1 MKLTK
6 KLEAEVMKAYNAY
19 WNSYLKGDMKTM
31 ASFLDDDINVIGST
45 ETEVFYNK
53 KAVLKFYKATAGQVA
68 GTAQFRNRDIK
79 IELIDG
85 LVLITE
91 KLDFYVLIDGKWT
104 FYAKGRLSSLLSKK
118 EDGWKFI
125 QQHGSMPDTRAGEG
139 EQFSV
144 EKISKE
150 NLELRDAIKRR
161 TIELEN
167 KNREL
172 EIETALEKVR
182 AVAMGMKK
190 PDDMLDMCQ
199 IISGELQKLGVPE
212 IRNIQTAIIDLNKE
226 AYLNY
231 EYFRLQKKK
240 IITAVEYKKQK
251 DVHAFVKRMSKDPEG
266 FFTTQFK
273 GASLKQYIHY
283 QVKAGQFVDPATKKA
298 TSLHYYFYSIG
309 PGALGISTYTP
320 LTKDAIALF
329 KRFRNVFQLAYR
341 RFIDIE
347 KAIAQAREAQ
357 IELALERV
365 RAGAMAMR
373 QSAELGKLIFVLYQE
388 LTKLDAQLDRCFI
401 MIVHPENKGI
411 TWWLAGKEGLLAE
424 NGFFIQ
430 MNQHPSHLMYLDCW
444 QQRKKKWQY
453 LFEGKEKK
461 DWDRFGF
468 NKTELVKLPE
478 FIKQDMA
485 GMKKIY
491 LSGSSDT
498 FGSLVTGSLAPLA
511 EEHQDIIS
519 RFTIV
524 FNQSYTRF
532 LDLQKAE
539 AQTREADIELALERV
554 RARTMAMQHSDELSE
569 TVAVMFEQF
578 KALGEEPERMAIEIV
593 NEKENVFEIWAT
605 QHGGAQLNLLVKISL
620 DEPHVMQKMYTAW
633 KAKIKSITIDLQ
645 GNELEEYFTFLK
657 NKGLPV
663 QRKIFGKRRVQTVAT
678 FSKGIL
684 TIITPEPRPQ
694 ETIDLLERF
703 AVVFQQTYTRFLD
716 LQKAEAQA
724 REAQIETALERV
736 RARSMAMH
744 RSSELKE
751 VALELRKQMGLLGQK
766 DLEVCAIHL
775 YGNDENYFESWSAMK
790 APGKEGEI
798 LQTQARFPNK
808 GIKIVDELIKHY
820 SNKSKDYILVND
832 GEKISEWFKVMKSN
846 APELH
851 ASIMQSVGKLPV
863 KKLKAIWSVA
873 DFAGG
878 ALVMVTYGEP
888 DELSRNL
895 LRRSANVFEQA
906 YVRFV
911 DLQKAEAQAREAK
924 IEAALE
930 RVRSRSM
937 AMNKTEE
944 LKDVIQVIFEQML
957 QLNFKIHSASFA
969 LDFDETFD
977 FNTLIASKR
986 QTYPTSVRFPSF
998 NHPVFNRLLEVYK
1011 NGDDFFSDKLTFEE
1025 KNAFFLHFF
1034 KYTPEENYPNE
1045 LQEYFFNTI
1054 GYARST
1060 VIIKPIVLM
1069 IVNNDGIEFSETEN
1083 NILKR
1088 IAKVFEQSHIRFLDL
1103 QKAEAQA
1110 REAQIEAAL
1119 ERIRSRSMAM
1129 QKSGELGEVKQLVFE
1144 QFQKL
1149 NIKVDGFSLLL
1160 DFGKTKD
1167 WIIWAAAQGG
1177 IYNDVLLIPYI
1188 DNPAFNTL
1196 IDTYHAGLDFYTG
1209 QFSFEEKNELFDH
1222 YFRYSGDVPEERK
1235 KFIFSSEGTSA
1246 STYFL
1251 KNSVLRMHNFTL
1263 TPYTAAE
1270 NEVLKRI
1277 AYVFEQSYTRFLDL
1291 QKAEAQAREAQIQLS
1306 LERVRARAMAMHKSE
1321 ELGEAAI
1328 LLYRE
1333 LQTLGIETFI
1343 NCGYVIIDET
1353 NNIQHAWMTHA
1364 DGTIREGHLMPLSG
1378 DWIMNERYE
1387 RWRRKE
1393 PVFYQQVGGEQLKEH
1408 IIFVSGNTA
1417 ITESTEKIFS
1427 IMPDPTFFYFG
1438 SFSEGYLHLLADKK
1452 LSKESEIIL
1461 SRFTG
1466 VFEITYRRF
1475 LDLQKAEAQA
1485 REAQIELGLER
1496 VRARAMAM
1504 QKSDE
1509 LSELVDTVFKELTKL
1524 DFALTWCIINIINE
1538 SSMSNTVWAA
1548 NPDISKAPE
1557 SYHMLFEDYPFH
1569 DAMMK
1574 GWKERKTKS
1583 VYTVEGDEKRIY
1595 DDYLFSETE
1604 FKRTPE
1610 AAQAA
1615 SRAME
1620 KYVVSFS
1627 FSNFGGLQTVGDAPL
1642 SDANLDILSRFG
1654 KVFDL
1659 TYTRFNDLK
1668 QAEAQVRESQ
1678 IQLALE
1684 RVRARTMAMQHSDE
1698 LKEAAALLFQQVK
1711 ALGVPAYSCGYN
1723 IWEKNDKTFTSW
1735 MSTQDGS
1742 DFNGVPDIPLTEDA
1756 NFIRYVESK
1765 QNGKPFFVLEL
1776 RGERMQE
1783 HYQYLKTIPAF
1794 KAWFDYAISVGFDLP
1809 QTQIHHLANFSQG
1822 NLLFITLEPCSEFHD
1837 LFKRFAAVFEQT
1849 YTRFLDLQKAEAQV
1863 REALIEAS
1871 LERVRSKTMAMHNSQ
1886 DVGDTVATM
1895 FDELVKLGVK
1905 TVRCGVGIMQEPY
1918 QMEVWTAKKTDNE
1931 KAELI
1936 IGRLDMTKHPL
1947 MQGMFDGWR
1956 NKDITFSYEL
1966 RGQDLVDYSTV
1977 LNNSSDYKINYDIAS
1992 LPQQQFKNDF
2002 YFNEGALF
2010 SFSTEQLS
2018 AEAFQLFK
2026 RFAGVFGQTYRR
2038 YLDLQKAEAQAREAQ
2053 IELGLER
2060 VRARAM
2066 AMQNSNELA
2075 ELVDTVFKELTKLHF
2090 ALDRCILIIIDEKTV
2105 SANYWMANP
2114 ESRTPASYHLLLKDI
2129 PYLVATFNA
2138 WKERKTKMV
2147 YDLNGDEKSSTVE
2160 YIFSKTT
2167 LKHLPAEVKEGM
2179 KNTNQIFLNASFNNF
2194 GGLQADTV
2202 EPMSE
2207 ENLDI
2212 LYRFAKVF
2220 DLTYTRFNDLQ
2231 KAEAQAREATIEL
2244 ALERVRAKAM
2254 AMHSSRD
2261 VAETI
2266 GVFYRELRSLSVT
2279 PLRCGV
2285 AMIDKETRM
2294 AELTTMNTTE
2304 EGDSIEVIGN
2314 IKMAGH
2320 PVLDEV
2326 FEHWLLQKEY
2336 HAVLKGNE
2344 INEYYQVLKPQ
2355 ILLPDYPHD
2364 IIQFGYY
2371 FMFAEGDVYAWTDI
2385 ELEEDELKI
2394 YRRFSSVISLTYKRY
2409 KDLRQAE
2416 AQAREAQ
2423 IEAALERVRSRSMA
2437 MHKSEELA
2445 DVSLVLFEQVEHLG
2459 IKTWGTGFNIWL
2471 EGNTSYIDWVVNS
2484 ATRRFME
2491 PYKVDLTA
2499 HPLFSK
2505 IIEAKKRNDDFFV
2518 LEFEGESL
2526 VQSYRLLFKMAKIQ
2540 FEQVVN
2546 SGFQMPTRQI
2556 NHYVFGS
2563 RVSLMFI
2570 TYEPCPEAHD
2580 IFKRFGNVFEQ
2591 TYTRFLDLQKA
2602 EAQAREAQ
2610 VETALERVRS
2620 RSMAMHQSNDL
2631 HEVIKVVA
2639 DQIAGLGLQFNTA
2652 SFTKVNANGSWDMWI
2667 FTHGQAYPA
2676 FIHFPYINSPVF
2688 NLINQAIL
2696 EGLDFVAGTF
2706 TYEEKNIFFDHFFKN
2721 TIAINTPA
2729 ERKEYVLKSKG
2740 LAISAFLLKNINLF
2754 FTNYEGT
2761 LFSKEE
2767 DAIFRRFAGVFE
2779 QAYTRFL
2786 DLEKAEAQTREATIE
2801 TALEKVRGKAMAM
2814 HNSNDLIATASVV
2827 FTELRKLGIHS
2838 FRSGVGLLTK
2848 ENRHIKFYSATS
2860 SEEGDSLSVVGS
2872 ALLDGHPILSKTY
2885 DSWVSN
2891 EDYFPVLEG
2900 ETLRTYY
2907 EKVVATFTVPI
2918 EQAAGFVQ
2926 YGCFLP
2932 FSEGVFYGWS
2942 ENAYSAEEV
2951 KVLKR
2956 FAAVIDLT
2964 FRRYIEL
2971 QKSETNAREAV
2982 KQAALDRVRADIAS
2996 MRTIADLDRITPLI
3010 WNELTILGVP
3020 FIRCGVF
3027 IMDEVQ
3033 RLIHTFLSTPDGKA
3047 IAAFH
3052 LPYDISAN
3060 YTIMINNW
3068 RHKKLYMD
3076 HWGKVEFINLAE
3088 ELVRQGAIENKEQ
3101 YLNTLPDAGFFLHL
3115 LPFLQGMLY
3124 VGNTTQLGEE
3134 EIQLIQSVADA
3145 FSTAY
3150 ARYEDFN
3157 KLEAAKQQVDKT
3169 LTDLKLTQ
3177 AQLVQAEKMASLGEL
3192 TAGIAHEIQNPLNFV
3207 NNFSDVNQELLVEM
3221 KDELEKGNLEDV
3233 KQIADD
3239 VIANEQK
3246 INHHGK
3252 RAADIV
3258 KGMLQHSRSSSGVK
3272 EPTDINALCDEYL
3285 RLSYHGLR
3293 AKDKSFNA
3301 TMITEYDESIG
3312 KINIIP
3318 QDIGRVIL
3326 NLINNA
3332 FYAAP
3337 RTPFL
3342 PFALLGNP
3350 QGGFSDPDYKHVPT
3364 VWVSTKKVSDKV
3376 FVSVRDN
3383 GPGIPKKILDKIF
3396 QPFFTTKPT
3405 GQGTGLGLS
3414 LSYDI
3419 VKAHGGELKVETK
3432 EGEGSTFIIQLPV
3445 NTSAN
3450 EK

>member
-1129 QKSGELGEVKQLVFE
+1129 QKSGELGEVKQLVLE
-1144 QFQKL
+1144 QLQKL
-1149 NIKVDGFSLLL
+1149 NIRVVGFSLLL

-1167 WIIWAAAQGG
+1167 WVIWAAVQGG
-1177 IYNDVLLIPYI
+1177 IYNDILHIPYM
-1188 DNPAFNTL
+1188 DHPAFNSL
-1196 IDTYHAGLDFYTG
+1196 LDTYHAGLDFHTG
-1209 QFSFEEKNELFDH
+1209 QISFEEKNQFFDH
-1222 YFRYSGDVPEERK
+1222 YFRCTGAVPEERK
-1235 KFIFSSEGTSA
+1235 KYVFSTEGMSST
-1246 STYFL
+1246 TYFL

-1263 TPYTAAE
+1263 TPYTTTE

-1277 AYVFEQSYTRFLDL
+1277 AYVFEQAYTRFLDL
-1291 QKAEAQAREAQIQLS
+1291 QKAEAQAREAQI
-1306 LERVRARAMAMHKSE
+1306 
-1321 ELGEAAI
+1321 
-1328 LLYRE
+1328 
-1333 LQTLGIETFI
+1333 ET
-1343 NCGYVIIDET
+1343 
-1353 NNIQHAWMTHA
+1353 
-1364 DGTIREGHLMPLSG
+1364 
-1378 DWIMNERYE
+1378 
-1387 RWRRKE
+1387 
-1393 PVFYQQVGGEQLKEH
+1393 
-1408 IIFVSGNTA
+1408 
-1417 ITESTEKIFS
+1417 
-1427 IMPDPTFFYFG
+1427 
-1438 SFSEGYLHLLADKK
+1438 
-1452 LSKESEIIL
+1452 
-1461 SRFTG
+1461 
-1466 VFEITYRRF
+1466 
-1475 LDLQKAEAQA
+1475 
-1485 REAQIELGLER
+1485 
-1496 VRARAMAM
+1496 
-1504 QKSDE
+1504 
-1509 LSELVDTVFKELTKL
+1509 
-1524 DFALTWCIINIINE
+1524 
-1538 SSMSNTVWAA
+1538 
-1548 NPDISKAPE
+1548 
-1557 SYHMLFEDYPFH
+1557 
-1569 DAMMK
+1569 
-1574 GWKERKTKS
+1574 
-1583 VYTVEGDEKRIY
+1583 
-1595 DDYLFSETE
+1595 
-1604 FKRTPE
+1604 
-1610 AAQAA
+1610 
-1615 SRAME
+1615 
-1620 KYVVSFS
+1620 
-1627 FSNFGGLQTVGDAPL
+1627 
-1642 SDANLDILSRFG
+1642 
-1654 KVFDL
+1654 
-1659 TYTRFNDLK
+1659 
-1668 QAEAQVRESQ
+1668 
-1678 IQLALE
+1678 
-1684 RVRARTMAMQHSDE
+1684 
-1698 LKEAAALLFQQVK
+1698 
-1711 ALGVPAYSCGYN
+1711 
-1723 IWEKNDKTFTSW
+1723 
-1735 MSTQDGS
+1735 
-1742 DFNGVPDIPLTEDA
+1742 
-1756 NFIRYVESK
+1756 
-1765 QNGKPFFVLEL
+1765 
-1776 RGERMQE
+1776 
-1783 HYQYLKTIPAF
+1783 
-1794 KAWFDYAISVGFDLP
+1794 
-1809 QTQIHHLANFSQG
+1809 
-1822 NLLFITLEPCSEFHD
+1822 
-1837 LFKRFAAVFEQT
+1837 
-1849 YTRFLDLQKAEAQV
+1849 
-1863 REALIEAS
+1863 
-1871 LERVRSKTMAMHNSQ
+1871 
-1886 DVGDTVATM
+1886 
-1895 FDELVKLGVK
+1895 
-1905 TVRCGVGIMQEPY
+1905 
-1918 QMEVWTAKKTDNE
+1918 
-1931 KAELI
+1931 
-1936 IGRLDMTKHPL
+1936 
-1947 MQGMFDGWR
+1947 
-1956 NKDITFSYEL
+1956 
-1966 RGQDLVDYSTV
+1966 
-1977 LNNSSDYKINYDIAS
+1977 
-1992 LPQQQFKNDF
+1992 
-2002 YFNEGALF
+2002 
-2010 SFSTEQLS
+2010 
-2018 AEAFQLFK
+2018 
-2026 RFAGVFGQTYRR
+2026 
-2038 YLDLQKAEAQAREAQ
+2038 
-2053 IELGLER
+2053 
-2060 VRARAM
+2060 
-2066 AMQNSNELA
+2066 
-2075 ELVDTVFKELTKLHF
+2075 
-2090 ALDRCILIIIDEKTV
+2090 
-2105 SANYWMANP
+2105 
-2114 ESRTPASYHLLLKDI
+2114 
-2129 PYLVATFNA
+2129 
-2138 WKERKTKMV
+2138 
-2147 YDLNGDEKSSTVE
+2147 
-2160 YIFSKTT
+2160 
-2167 LKHLPAEVKEGM
+2167 
-2179 KNTNQIFLNASFNNF
+2179 
-2194 GGLQADTV
+2194 
-2202 EPMSE
+2202 
-2207 ENLDI
+2207 
-2212 LYRFAKVF
+2212 
-2220 DLTYTRFNDLQ
+2220 
-2231 KAEAQAREATIEL
+2231 
-2244 ALERVRAKAM
+2244 
-2254 AMHSSRD
+2254 
-2261 VAETI
+2261 
-2266 GVFYRELRSLSVT
+2266 
-2279 PLRCGV
+2279 
-2285 AMIDKETRM
+2285 
-2294 AELTTMNTTE
+2294 
-2304 EGDSIEVIGN
+2304 
-2314 IKMAGH
+2314 
-2320 PVLDEV
+2320 
-2326 FEHWLLQKEY
+2326 
-2336 HAVLKGNE
+2336 
-2344 INEYYQVLKPQ
+2344 
-2355 ILLPDYPHD
+2355 
-2364 IIQFGYY
+2364 
-2371 FMFAEGDVYAWTDI
+2371 
-2385 ELEEDELKI
+2385 
-2394 YRRFSSVISLTYKRY
+2394 
-2409 KDLRQAE
+2409 
-2416 AQAREAQ
+2416 
-2423 IEAALERVRSRSMA
+2423 ALERVRSRSMG
-2437 MHKSEELA
+2437 MQKSEELKEVIKIVYQQLIHLKINLDHAGFVVDYKPNGDWHFWIA
-2445 DVSLVLFEQVEHLG
+2445 DEQ
-2459 IKTWGTGFNIWL
+2459 
-2471 EGNTSYIDWVVNS
+2471 YI
-2484 ATRRFME
+2484 
-2491 PYKVDLTA
+2491 P
-2499 HPLFSK
+2499 SK
-2505 IIEAKKRNDDFFV
+2505 ISHPFFESVWANQFNEAKEKGADFFATHLNFEEKNKFYKELLSFVPGLPEASKDYYLSCPGLAATTVV
-2518 LEFEGESL
+2518 LEDIGLYIENF
-2526 VQSYRLLFKMAKIQ
+2526 
-2540 FEQVVN
+2540 
-2546 SGFQMPTRQI
+2546 SGIPYT
-2556 NHYVFGS
+2556 NEENNT
-2563 RVSLMFI
+2563 LM
-2570 TYEPCPEAHD
+2570 
-2580 IFKRFGNVFEQ
+2580 RFGKVFQQ

-2610 VETALERVRS
+2610 IEMALERVRS
-2620 RSMAMHQSNDL
+2620 RSLAMHSSGELGEVVTVVLNNLTELGYIIDQGAAAHLAIFSEGTKDFVQWSADPALPNPVRTFIPYTDL
-2631 HEVIKVVA
+2631 PILSEFWDARQKGHDFFAKVYSFDEKNTWFNFA
-2639 DQIAGLGLQFNTA
+2639 FEHSDLKHIPGELKKLLLESETYAHSIAIEKNSA
-2652 SFTKVNANGSWDMWI
+2652 I
-2667 FTHGQAYPA
+2667 
-2676 FIHFPYINSPVF
+2676 IINS
-2688 NLINQAIL
+2688 ITGNQLSENQIDIL
-2696 EGLDFVAGTF
+2696 
-2706 TYEEKNIFFDHFFKN
+2706 
-2721 TIAINTPA
+2721 
-2729 ERKEYVLKSKG
+2729 RR
-2740 LAISAFLLKNINLF
+2740 
-2754 FTNYEGT
+2754 
-2761 LFSKEE
+2761 FSK
-2767 DAIFRRFAGVFE
+2767 VFE
-2779 QAYTRFL
+2779 QAYVRFL
-2786 DLEKAEAQTREATIE
+2786 DLQKAEAQARDAQIEAALERVRSRTMAMQRSDELLDVASILFQQVKALGVPQWNCGFNIWNIGDKEFTYYPGSPDGIISPSPCKILLTEHPVFMRFDESRKRGDELLIYEKGGEEQADHYRYMLTLPGVGDLLRSMLDAGFELPKFQIDHLANFSYGNLLFITYEHFPEMHDVFKRFAKVFEQTYIRFLDLQKAEAQTREAQIE
-2801 TALEKVRGKAMAM
+2801 ASLERVRSKAMSM
-2814 HNSNDLIATASVV
+2814 HSSEDLGDTINT
-2827 FTELRKLGIHS
+2827 FFKELKIHGVIP
-2838 FRSGVGLLTK
+2838 RRCGVGLIAEETHIASLTTT
-2848 ENRHIKFYSATS
+2848 TS
-2860 SEEGDSLSVVGS
+2860 TEQGDSMKVLGN
-2872 ALLDGHPILSKTY
+2872 LLLKGHPVLEGIY
-2885 DSWVSN
+2885 DNWKKQQ
-2891 EDYFPVLEG
+2891 EYFPVLSG
-2900 ETLRTYY
+2900 EELKNYY
-2907 EKVVATFTVPI
+2907 QVLLQQLTVP
-2918 EQAAGFVQ
+2918 EFAKDEVQ
-2926 YGCFLP
+2926 YGYYFY
-2932 FSEGVFYGWS
+2932 FKEGGVYAWTDKELKEGDLKLFRRFTTVLSLTYKR
-2942 ENAYSAEEV
+2942 YKDLQQAEE
-2951 KVLKR
+2951 L
-2956 FAAVIDLT
+2956 A
-2964 FRRYIEL
+2964 
-2971 QKSETNAREAV
+2971 
-2982 KQAALDRVRADIAS
+2982 KQAALD
-2996 MRTIADLDRITPLI
+2996 LI
-3010 WNELTILGVP
+3010 
-3020 FIRCGVF
+3020 
-3027 IMDEVQ
+3027 
-3033 RLIHTFLSTPDGKA
+3033 
-3047 IAAFH
+3047 
-3052 LPYDISAN
+3052 
-3060 YTIMINNW
+3060 
-3068 RHKKLYMD
+3068 KL
-3076 HWGKVEFINLAE
+3076 KEEKQKTENALAE
-3088 ELVRQGAIENKEQ
+3088 
-3101 YLNTLPDAGFFLHL
+3101 
-3115 LPFLQGMLY
+3115 LQA
-3124 VGNTTQLGEE
+3124 TQK
-3134 EIQLIQSVADA
+3134 QLIQS
-3145 FSTAY
+3145 
-3150 ARYEDFN
+3150 
-3157 KLEAAKQQVDKT
+3157 
-3169 LTDLKLTQ
+3169 
-3177 AQLVQAEKMASLGEL
+3177 EKMASLGEL

-3207 NNFSDVNQELLVEM
+3207 NNFSEVSTELVDEM
-3221 KDELEKGNLEDV
+3221 NEEIAIGNKQLAIGNLELGNIHL
-3233 KQIADD
+3233 QNANE
-3239 VIANEQK
+3239 IANDLKLNLEK

-3252 RAADIV
+3252 RAGDIV

-3272 EPTDINALCDEYL
+3272 EPTDINALADEYL

-3301 TMITEYDESIG
+3301 TMITDYDESIG

-3332 FYAAP
+3332 FYACTERSRSAAP
-3337 RTPFL
+3337 L
-3342 PFALLGNP
+3342 PP
-3350 QGGFSDPDYKHVPT
+3350 QGGFSDPDYKHSPT
-3364 VWVSTKKVSDKV
+3364 VWVSTKCINSPLGSQAERREGTEFGGKVEIMVK
-3376 FVSVRDN
+3376 DN
-3383 GPGIPKKILDKIF
+3383 GPGIPQKILDKIF

-3432 EGEGSTFIIQLPV
+3432 EGVGSTFIIQL
-3445 NTSAN
+3445 
-3450 EK
+3450 